1 MYAVTGTLRA
11 LPCANPLQKMVSD
24 IQPSFTEG
32 LTHLENLF
40 DMVMNY
46 DENDEDNTKQ
56 PIVYAPM
63 QRAIRWTFDSMSDSE
78 LLTQKHLKRYE
89 AKVLA
94 LAKDIA
100 DKEKRIVREKI
111 ELEKLKIERSEKQ
124 KQKNIIL
131 GEVAHIETK
140 LRESDERARRAQEEI
155 SRRRESRTGWILGTI
170 FTGGNTIRHTIFSL
184 FPNIKR
190 IIMYLYRT
198 VTSWSYFQRN

>member
-1 MYAVTGTLRA
+1 
-11 LPCANPLQKMVSD
+11 MVND

-46 DENDEDNTKQ
+46 DENDGDIIKQ

-94 LAKDIA
+94 LAQDIA
-100 DKEKRIVREKI
+100 DKEKRITKERAQLDSLKI
-111 ELEKLKIERSEKQ
+111 ELSERRKKIE
-124 KQKNIIL
+124 IL
-131 GEVAHIETK
+131 RREVSHIETK
-140 LRESDERARRAQEEI
+140 LKESEDKAQRAREEI
-155 SRRRESRTGWILGTI
+155 SRQKRRRIGWIFGTI
-170 FTGGNTIRHTIFSL
+170 FTFGNKKRTL
-184 FPNIKR
+184 FR
-190 IIMYLYRT
+190 A
-198 VTSWSYFQRN
+198 

>member
-1 MYAVTGTLRA
+1 MYVVTGTLQA

-100 DKEKRIVREKI
+100 DKEKRIVKEKT
-111 ELEKLKIERSEKQ
+111 ELERLKIERSEKQ
-124 KQKNIIL
+124 RQKDFIL

-140 LRESDERARRAQEEI
+140 LRESDERARRAREEI
-155 SRRRESRTGWILGTI
+155 SRGKRRRTGWIIATI
-170 FTGGNTIRHTIFSL
+170 FTLGNTIFSL
-184 FPNIKR
+184 FPNQLPTIRDKLC
-190 IIMYLYRT
+190 IYRT
-198 VTSWSYFQRN
+198 GISWSYCQRN

>member
-1 MYAVTGTLRA
+1 MYVVTGTLQA

-46 DENDEDNTKQ
+46 DENDEDKTEQ

-131 GEVAHIETK
+131 GEVAHIEAK

-155 SRRRESRTGWILGTI
+155 SRRILGTI

>member
-1 MYAVTGTLRA
+1 
-11 LPCANPLQKMVSD
+11 
-24 IQPSFTEG
+24 
-32 LTHLENLF
+32 
-40 DMVMNY
+40 MVMNY

-131 GEVAHIETK
+131 GEVAHIEAK